1 MPGAVGPQPVPTS
14 RARRGARTL
23 CSAVLAV
30 WAGAA
35 TGCEVDGEALLKG
48 REPSPE
54 TEIDGNANTAEVV
67 AAADAFLST
76 LSGEQRSEA
85 LHEFRDEAKR
95 TGWSYVPFDYLR
107 RNGLALADMDG
118 EQREAALSVMRAAL
132 SEQGFRQ
139 LQGIRAADAR
149 LASIQES
156 REDEDD
162 GGASPEAEGPEYGAD
177 LYAIAFFGEPDETS
191 EFMIQFGG
199 HHLAYNLTYGGGDVS
214 MSPTLTAVEPV
225 EFEWEGRSYAPL
237 ADSQEATLSAV
248 AALTG
253 AQRAAAEIESENED
267 AFDHLTLGPGDSGPY
282 PAPKGIVVAEL
293 TEEQQDLVTAMVRTW
308 VDDMDA
314 ESAERLVA
322 KYVSEYD
329 RTYLGWSGA
338 TDADDVKTYVRLQ
351 GPSVWIEYANRPDR
365 VMDGVHPHTVFRDR
379 TSDYGWT

>member
-1 MPGAVGPQPVPTS
+1 MPGAVGPQPAPTS

-23 CSAVLAV
+23 GSAVLA
-30 WAGAA
+30 ACLTAAA

-54 TEIDGNANTAEVV
+54 TEVDGNANTAEVV
-67 AAADAFLST
+67 AAADAFLDT
-76 LSGEQRSEA
+76 LAEEQRSEV
-85 LHEFRDEAKR
+85 LHEFRDGAKR

-118 EQREAALSVMRAAL
+118 EQKEAALTVMRAAL

-139 LQGIRAADAR
+139 LQGIRAADGR
-149 LASIQES
+149 LASIEEA
-156 REDEDD
+156 RERD
-162 GGASPEAEGPEYGAD
+162 GASPEAEGPEYGAD
-177 LYAIAFFGEPDETS
+177 LYAIAFFGDPDETS

-237 ADSQEATLSAV
+237 ADSQEATLDAV
-248 AALTG
+248 AALT
-253 AQRAAAEIESENED
+253 AEQRTAAEIGSENED
-267 AFDHLTLGPGDSGPY
+267 GFDHLALGPGDSGPY

-293 TEEQQDLVTAMVRTW
+293 TEEQQDLVTAMMRTW
-308 VDDMDA
+308 VDDMDT

-329 RTYLGWSGA
+329 RTYLGWNGA

-365 VMDGVHPHTVFRDR
+365 VLDGVHPHTVFRDR